1 MTELFTK
8 NLISTKEASLL
19 SGYNPDYLARL
30 CRAQKIIG
38 RQVGRNWFVDQD
50 SLDKLVKSQI
60 DRKREL
66 AQNLS
71 QVRAHEYHQPRAP
84 EPPPEVKIKLP
95 ETARRSLAPLRVS
108 PLMAPRFAVLTA
120 VLVVAGACYAS
131 ASPGFERFGNQVVTL
146 ATALESAPVTYDG
159 PAVFVDVRD
168 DALVLAIDERVPSK
182 EEVAARIEKVA
193 VNDVEYAKTYE
204 EAQRVARTYEYD
216 RIAHERLNAVATFA
230 RDPQSAFVREY
241 IRLGIVFERGTQHML
256 TAYERKL
263 NDTGKDALVLAEG
276 IRDEARQAPARVR
289 AVNDAYENAVYAWV
303 GKSPELARS
312 VTEGTLV
319 LGNVVGG
326 AAAETPHALVASS
339 EEQVR
344 SLVSKALESSDGVSI
359 PRFSYNS
366 EIQAVASLGSLPNA
380 LLSGFGK
387 VWHATVGTAQRLVS
401 AGTRLALSL
410 LPGGEPPLLVVLP
423 FDEPLVLAPYS
434 SADVPGPDSPIRTV
448 YQGATTVIRNY
459 YPQTVVQGVTK
470 AELEA
475 GLAGLRDKTRTAIR
489 GTYTTPFDTNNS
501 NFSGTLRGENATL
514 TGDLSVGGNATVTGS
529 LTAASSTITNDLT
542 VGGTV
547 TAGSLSVGGVT
558 SSGAV
563 TAPYFTATLT
573 TDVPSFP
580 NLVGRKAPA
589 TNATPTNFFATNLRG
604 TDAVLDGFV
613 GTNATVTNPT
623 TTNFFS
629 SLARATTGIIDTF
642 TATVANITTATIATL
657 SGTDL
662 TFTNATTTNAT
673 STNMYAA
680 SLRADNATSTS
691 LYATTLGIGS
701 NYFTSLLGNGLVNV
715 GGTLTVSTTSL
726 ASGFFLN
733 GGNSFGASA
742 VLGTL
747 DAQPL
752 SLVANNSTVASFLS
766 NGNITLGNGTSVLSV
781 SGTIGSDLIPSTNNT
796 YDLGSAGS
804 YWADAYIDTLT
815 VNNISAASTSIG
827 GTVSEDFVINT
838 DNATNDTENMTITF
852 FRGIATPNA
861 LLSWNSTRD
870 RFEFNQPLYVENL
883 SSTTTVPTLA
893 LRATAGQ
900 TASVLD
906 LQTSAGATFLAATP
920 SGFLGIGTSS
930 PFARLSVDGDTYLEG
945 DLTTTATATVATLSI
960 GNGGTGAASFTG
972 GLLVGNGT
980 NAFITRILTAPAAGI
995 TVSNGDGVSGNP
1007 TLALANDLAALE
1019 GLGSTGI
1026 AVRTASDTW
1035 AQRTLTGSVQITV
1048 ADGDGVAGN
1057 PTLSI
1062 TADSIGD
1069 SQLTFNT
1076 GQNLTTLSS
1085 PTFAGLT
1092 LSSPLGVAS
1101 GGTGASSLSGLL
1113 QGNGTSA
1120 ITAVTGTAGQFPYYN
1135 GTNTLTATSSIF
1147 LATSGNVGI
1156 GTTTP
1161 SANLDVYSA
1170 SSFGWLSVTTGTSG
1184 SFNAAQVAINRGDTA
1199 NGYATINFY
1208 SNLEGVEDWQMG
1220 TRAGDS
1226 KLHFLSGGADTRMV
1240 IDNVN
1245 GYVGI
1250 GASDPLN
1257 RLAVV
1262 ATSTNQSFG
1271 QQINLRS
1278 LRTAITS
1285 GNLVGGISVTS
1296 NDTNLTAPGAKVA
1309 AIDFLANTTHTA
1321 SALGTDIVFS
1331 STNGTT
1337 FAELMRITAAGN
1349 VGIGTTTPASRLV
1362 VQGTGT
1368 GSVYLGE
1375 WGGGSSY
1382 GALSLNG
1389 SLASGNYNFIS
1400 SASDPNLYIN
1410 RPLGRDIV
1418 FRENNADQV
1427 VIQNTTG
1434 NVGIGD
1440 PSPSALLTVGSGD
1453 LFQVNSSGAI
1463 AAATGITSSG
1473 TITFSGL
1480 TAGGVVSA
1488 AAGTGVLSVGTI
1500 GASGVTADSLDFTEF
1515 QDQLDLDASTD
1526 ILADGSEFFSITN
1539 SGTGNSFLV
1548 NDSACDTTPFVIDAS
1563 GNVGIGTTSPVAKL
1577 TIDSGVFQI
1586 GNTSALHYAGASV
1599 KVSSDLGTELSLQA
1613 SYASGRAGLS
1623 LIRTRGTVDAP
1634 TAVTLDDSLGFL
1646 GFKGY
1651 DGTAAQ
1657 LPALVEAFVDGT
1669 VSTGV
1674 VPARLSFV
1682 TGSNGATRAERLTIK
1697 NDGLVGIGTTT
1708 PSGNLS
1714 VYASSLPI
1722 ISLIDGSQTAG
1733 NRIWINRVNNGVYNI
1748 HPAIDA
1754 GSASATGLTINR
1766 SGYVGVG
1773 TTTAAARMQVYNT
1786 ASVDSFLVEDEAND
1800 TTPFVINASGNVGV
1814 GTTLPG
1820 NLIHAKGSS
1829 SATIQVESDGTG
1841 NGQARL
1847 RVTNP
1852 TNDWL
1857 IYSASTNSLIIYDL
1871 LASLPRVTVNSS
1883 GYVGIGVASPT
1894 SILNIGTSKSD
1905 TSWTTTGK
1913 NFAVNA
1919 NTLTDTSGTGT
1930 ITTRVANSFGI
1941 PTFASDNA
1949 VTITNAA
1956 TLYIAGAPAAGTN
1969 TTLTNSNALHVKG
1982 STLIEAVSGTLGLT
1996 ISRTSAEDGSAPMLR
2011 IIPDSSKTIFQ
2022 SYGEMTF
2029 QTAALSGSLT
2039 EGMRIDTSGNVG
2051 IGTTSPLAKLHIYTA
2066 AAGIG
2071 AVSSAGDDLVLE
2083 NSTTAGMSIIGGT
2096 SSDTGLY
2103 FGDSGSQTMGRV
2115 IYANSTD
2122 SMQFWTAAIQRMT
2135 IDSSG
2140 NVGIGTA
2147 TPNLGGVGG
2156 TSKVLPP

>member
-19 SGYNPDYLARL
+19 SGYNPDYLSRL

-563 TAPYFTATLT
+563 TAPYFTATST
-573 TDVPSFP
+573 TDVSTFP
-580 NLVGRKAPA
+580 NLVG
-589 TNATPTNFFATNLRG
+589 TNATVTDATSTNFFATNLRG
-604 TDAVLDGFV
+604 TNAVFDNLD
-613 GTNATVTNPT
+613 GTNATVTNAT

-673 STNMYAA
+673 STNMSAA

-945 DLTTTATATVATLSI
+945 DLTTTATATVANLSI
-960 GNGGTGAASFTG
+960 GSLTGFLKATGGTVATSLVSLASDITDTLPVGNGGTGATTFSG

-980 NAFITRILTAPAAGI
+980 NPFTPRILTAPAAGI

-1026 AVRTASDTW
+1026 AVRTAADTW
-1035 AQRTLTGSVQITV
+1035 AQRMVTG
-1048 ADGDGVAGN
+1048 
-1057 PTLSI
+1057 
-1062 TADSIGD
+1062 
-1069 SQLTFNT
+1069 
-1076 GQNLTTLSS
+1076 
-1085 PTFAGLT
+1085 
-1092 LSSPLGVAS
+1092 
-1101 GGTGASSLSGLL
+1101 L
-1113 QGNGTSA
+1113 QG
-1120 ITAVTGTAGQFPYYN
+1120 IRRFP
-1135 GTNTLTATSSIF
+1135 
-1147 LATSGNVGI
+1147 
-1156 GTTTP
+1156 
-1161 SANLDVYSA
+1161 
-1170 SSFGWLSVTTGTSG
+1170 
-1184 SFNAAQVAINRGDTA
+1184 
-1199 NGYATINFY
+1199 
-1208 SNLEGVEDWQMG
+1208 
-1220 TRAGDS
+1220 
-1226 KLHFLSGGADTRMV
+1226 
-1240 IDNVN
+1240 
-1245 GYVGI
+1245 
-1250 GASDPLN
+1250 
-1257 RLAVV
+1257 
-1262 ATSTNQSFG
+1262 
-1271 QQINLRS
+1271 S
-1278 LRTAITS
+1278 LR
-1285 GNLVGGISVTS
+1285 
-1296 NDTNLTAPGAKVA
+1296 
-1309 AIDFLANTTHTA
+1309 
-1321 SALGTDIVFS
+1321 
-1331 STNGTT
+1331 
-1337 FAELMRITAAGN
+1337 
-1349 VGIGTTTPASRLV
+1349 
-1362 VQGTGT
+1362 
-1368 GSVYLGE
+1368 
-1375 WGGGSSY
+1375 
-1382 GALSLNG
+1382 
-1389 SLASGNYNFIS
+1389 
-1400 SASDPNLYIN
+1400 
-1410 RPLGRDIV
+1410 
-1418 FRENNADQV
+1418 
-1427 VIQNTTG
+1427 
-1434 NVGIGD
+1434 
-1440 PSPSALLTVGSGD
+1440 
-1453 LFQVNSSGAI
+1453 
-1463 AAATGITSSG
+1463 
-1473 TITFSGL
+1473 
-1480 TAGGVVSA
+1480 
-1488 AAGTGVLSVGTI
+1488 
-1500 GASGVTADSLDFTEF
+1500 
-1515 QDQLDLDASTD
+1515 
-1526 ILADGSEFFSITN
+1526 
-1539 SGTGNSFLV
+1539 
-1548 NDSACDTTPFVIDAS
+1548 
-1563 GNVGIGTTSPVAKL
+1563 
-1577 TIDSGVFQI
+1577 
-1586 GNTSALHYAGASV
+1586 
-1599 KVSSDLGTELSLQA
+1599 
-1613 SYASGRAGLS
+1613 
-1623 LIRTRGTVDAP
+1623 IR
-1634 TAVTLDDSLGFL
+1634 
-1646 GFKGY
+1646 
-1651 DGTAAQ
+1651 
-1657 LPALVEAFVDGT
+1657 
-1669 VSTGV
+1669 
-1674 VPARLSFV
+1674 
-1682 TGSNGATRAERLTIK
+1682 
-1697 NDGLVGIGTTT
+1697 
-1708 PSGNLS
+1708 
-1714 VYASSLPI
+1714 
-1722 ISLIDGSQTAG
+1722 
-1733 NRIWINRVNNGVYNI
+1733 
-1748 HPAIDA
+1748 
-1754 GSASATGLTINR
+1754 
-1766 SGYVGVG
+1766 
-1773 TTTAAARMQVYNT
+1773 
-1786 ASVDSFLVEDEAND
+1786 
-1800 TTPFVINASGNVGV
+1800 
-1814 GTTLPG
+1814 
-1820 NLIHAKGSS
+1820 
-1829 SATIQVESDGTG
+1829 
-1841 NGQARL
+1841 
-1847 RVTNP
+1847 
-1852 TNDWL
+1852 
-1857 IYSASTNSLIIYDL
+1857 
-1871 LASLPRVTVNSS
+1871 
-1883 GYVGIGVASPT
+1883 
-1894 SILNIGTSKSD
+1894 
-1905 TSWTTTGK
+1905 
-1913 NFAVNA
+1913 
-1919 NTLTDTSGTGT
+1919 
-1930 ITTRVANSFGI
+1930 
-1941 PTFASDNA
+1941 
-1949 VTITNAA
+1949 
-1956 TLYIAGAPAAGTN
+1956 
-1969 TTLTNSNALHVKG
+1969 
-1982 STLIEAVSGTLGLT
+1982 
-1996 ISRTSAEDGSAPMLR
+1996 
-2011 IIPDSSKTIFQ
+2011 
-2022 SYGEMTF
+2022 
-2029 QTAALSGSLT
+2029 
-2039 EGMRIDTSGNVG
+2039 
-2051 IGTTSPLAKLHIYTA
+2051 
-2066 AAGIG
+2066 
-2071 AVSSAGDDLVLE
+2071 
-2083 NSTTAGMSIIGGT
+2083 
-2096 SSDTGLY
+2096 
-2103 FGDSGSQTMGRV
+2103 
-2115 IYANSTD
+2115 
-2122 SMQFWTAAIQRMT
+2122 
-2135 IDSSG
+2135 
-2140 NVGIGTA
+2140 
-2147 TPNLGGVGG
+2147 
-2156 TSKVLPP
+2156 